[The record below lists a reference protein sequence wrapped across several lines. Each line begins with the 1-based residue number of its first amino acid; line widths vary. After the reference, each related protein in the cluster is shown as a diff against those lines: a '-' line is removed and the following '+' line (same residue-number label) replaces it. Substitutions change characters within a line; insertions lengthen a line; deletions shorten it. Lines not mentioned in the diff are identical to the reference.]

1 MYEKIVI
8 QDIEITLFK
17 SKKSKYINITL
28 KPFKGVRVS
37 VPSSI
42 SFDST
47 ISVIKKRMGW
57 IKQNLKKIQD
67 VQSSLTLFDFN
78 TEFKTREH
86 QLKLIKGNF
95 EIINFIVK
103 SNSIFVYIPKEL
115 DVRSV
120 ELLKEIRNAIEKAWR
135 IEAKAY
141 LPDRGNHLAKKNNFS
156 YNRVLVRN
164 SKTRWG
170 SCSAEN
176 NINLS
181 LYLMRLP
188 DHLIDYVIL
197 HELSHTRVKNH
208 SPNFWR
214 LLDQVSGNARTL
226 DKEIKSFRTDIY

>member
-95 EIINFIVK
+95 EIINSIVK

-120 ELLKEIRNAIEKAWR
+120 EVQKEVRNAIEKAWR

-141 LPDRGNHLAKKNNFS
+141 LPDRVNHLAKKNNFS
-156 YNRVLVRN
+156 YNRVSVRN

-208 SPNFWR
+208 SPIFWR

>member
-1 MYEKIVI
+1 MHEKIVI

-42 SFDST
+42 SFDT
-47 ISVIKKRMGW
+47 AISVIEKRMRW
-57 IKQNLKKIQD
+57 IKENLKKIQD
-67 VQSSLTLFDFN
+67 AQSSLTLFDFN

-86 QLKLIKGNF
+86 QLKLVKGNF
-95 EIINFIVK
+95 EIINSIVK
-103 SNSIFVYIPKEL
+103 NNSIFVYIPKEL

-120 ELLKEIRNAIEKAWR
+120 EVQKGIRNAIEKAWR
-135 IEAKAY
+135 TEAKAY
-141 LPDRGNHLAKKNNFS
+141 LPDRVNHLAKKNNFS
-156 YNRVLVRN
+156 YNRVSVRN

-208 SPNFWR
+208 SPNFWQ